1 MILIENKRTK
11 IEKLKEKYPGAQ
23 IIDVTSKSNNA
34 FVRLSPF
41 FPIGGIPV
49 PFSSEEEA
57 ETVEGIWQALKV
69 FEKEGVDVEKLYNRR
84 MTGLK
89 RTETKLGKCLGHQKG
104 LQSEELLDYID
115 ARKEIYVPAYNWMLE
130 HRCWNLV
137 LRIKEMCVEGVVVLL
152 DYNTNPDIENASK
165 PLSHASLIIKAVER
179 LLTDEEK
186 AAWPKQMQ
194 ELKVR
199 VKEETKKREARKSRW
214 QEMKLAAAVKGNPSK
229 YNPIWVWDQQKAKK
243 KLDFIFFWKEGSAK
257 LEHVSKGCLSQWQKC
272 KFIVDG
278 VSYNCA
284 EQYMMAEKARIFGD
298 EETRQRIMKED
309 SPDEIKQLGRE
320 VKGFDPDVW
329 DQHKFDVVVKG
340 NLAKFG
346 QNETLLKFL
355 LGTSSAI
362 LVEASP
368 YDRVW
373 GIGMKEDNKDAMD
386 AEKWYGINLLG
397 FALMVVRD
405 KLIQG

>member
-23 IIDVTSKSNNA
+23 IIDVTSKSNNE

-152 DYNTNPDIENASK
+152 DYNTNPDIENVSK

-320 VKGFDPDVW
+320 VKGFDSDVW

-355 LGTSSAI
+355 LGTGSAI

-373 GIGMKEDNKDAMD
+373 GIGMKEDNKDATD
-386 AEKWYGINLLG
+386 AEKWFGINLLG

>member
-23 IIDVTSKSNNA
+23 IIDVTSKSNNE

>member
-23 IIDVTSKSNNA
+23 IIDVTSKSNNE

-49 PFSSEEEA
+49 PFSPEEEA

-89 RTETKLGKCLGHQKG
+89 RTETKLGKCRGHQKG
-104 LQSEELLDYID
+104 LHSEELLDYID

-186 AAWPKQMQ
+186 AARPKQLQ
-194 ELKVR
+194 DLKVR
-199 VKEETKKREARKSRW
+199 VKEEAKKREARKSRW

-243 KLDFIFFWKEGSAK
+243 KLNFIFFWKEGSAK

-272 KFIVDG
+272 KFTVDG

-309 SPDEIKQLGRE
+309 SPDVIKQLGRE

-346 QNETLLKFL
+346 QNESLLKFL
-355 LGTSSAI
+355 LGTGSAI

>member
-11 IEKLKEKYPGAQ
+11 EETLKEKYPGAQ
-23 IIDVTSKSNNA
+23 IIDVTSKSKNE

-49 PFSSEEEA
+49 PFSPDEEA

-69 FEKEGVDVEKLYNRR
+69 FENEGVDTNKLYIRK
-84 MTGLK
+84 MTGIK
-89 RTETKLGKCLGHQKG
+89 RSGKKLGNCLGHQKG
-104 LQSEELLDYID
+104 LHSEELLGYID
-115 ARKEIYVPAYNWMLE
+115 ARKEIYVPSYNWMLE
-130 HRCWNLV
+130 NRCWNLV
-137 LRIKEMCVEGVVVLL
+137 LRIKEMCVNGVVVLL
-152 DYNTNPDIENASK
+152 DYDTNPDIEDARK
-165 PLSHASLIIKAVER
+165 PLSHASLIVKAVER
-179 LLTDEEK
+179 LLTEEEK
-186 AAWPKQMQ
+186 ALWPQQMEDLKLRVQ
-194 ELKVR
+194 E
-199 VKEETKKREARKSRW
+199 EAKKREARNGRW

-243 KLDFIFFWKEGSAK
+243 KLDFVFFWREGGAK
-257 LEHVSKGCLSQWQKC
+257 LESVSNGCLSQWQKC
-272 KFIVDG
+272 TFEVDG
-278 VSYNCA
+278 VTYKSA

-298 EETRQRIMKED
+298 EETRQLIMKEEEP
-309 SPDEIKQLGRE
+309 SIIKDLGRE
-320 VKGFDPDVW
+320 VKNFNPEIW

-346 QNETLLKFL
+346 QDEKLKKFL
-355 LGTSSAI
+355 LNTGSAI

-373 GIGMKEDNKDAMD
+373 GIGMREDNKDAKD

-405 KLIQG
+405 KLMQG

>member
-23 IIDVTSKSNNA
+23 IIDVTSKSNNE

-104 LQSEELLDYID
+104 LHSEELLDYID

-152 DYNTNPDIENASK
+152 DYDTNTDIENASK

-194 ELKVR
+194 DLKAR
-199 VKEETKKREARKSRW
+199 VKEEAKKREARKSRW

-320 VKGFDPDVW
+320 VKGFDSDVW

-355 LGTSSAI
+355 LGTGSAI

-373 GIGMKEDNKDAMD
+373 GIGMKEDNKDATD
-386 AEKWYGINLLG
+386 AEKWFGINLLG

>member
-11 IEKLKEKYPGAQ
+11 EETLKEKYPGAQ
-23 IIDVTSKSNNA
+23 IIDVTSKSKNE

-49 PFSSEEEA
+49 PFSPEEKA

-69 FEKEGVDVEKLYNRR
+69 FEKEGVDVDKLYNRK
-84 MTGLK
+84 MSGIK
-89 RTETKLGKCLGHQKG
+89 RSGKNLGNCLGHQKG
-104 LQSEELLDYID
+104 LHSDELLGYID
-115 ARKEIYVPAYNWMLE
+115 ARKEIYVPSYNWMLKN
-130 HRCWNLV
+130 RCWNMV
-137 LRIKEMCVEGVVVLL
+137 LRIKEMCVNGVVVLL
-152 DYNTNPDIENASK
+152 DYDTNPDIEDAK
-165 PLSHASLIIKAVER
+165 RPLSHASLIVKAVEE

-186 AAWPKQMQ
+186 ALFPQQME
-194 ELKVR
+194 ELKQR
-199 VKEETKKREARKSRW
+199 VKEEAKKRDARNKRW
-214 QEMKLAAAVKGNPSK
+214 QEMKLAAVVKGNPSK
-229 YNPIWVWDQQKAKK
+229 YNPIWVWNQQKAKK
-243 KLDFIFFWKEGSAK
+243 KLDFVFFWKEGGAK
-257 LEHVSKGCLSQWQKC
+257 LESVSNGCLSQWQKC
-272 KFIVDG
+272 TFEVDG
-278 VSYNCA
+278 VTYNCA

-298 EETRQRIMKED
+298 EDTRQRIMKEEE
-309 SPDEIKQLGRE
+309 PDIIKDLGRE
-320 VKGFDPDVW
+320 VKGFDPEVW

-346 QNETLLKFL
+346 QIEKLRKFL
-355 LGTSSAI
+355 LNTGSAI

-373 GIGMKEDNKDAMD
+373 GIGMREDNKDASN

-405 KLIQG
+405 KLMQG